1 MLEKSQPKTRVGIA
15 VASAGIAMVVATNGI
30 RFAKVSLLSIRN
42 TGRNITGI
50 SFMKMAKPRKPAE
63 RFVLFDSK
71 EDSAARVR
79 RSAIGSRAP
88 HIAETTTAKGK

>member
-1 MLEKSQPKTRVGIA
+1 MGIA
-15 VASAGIAMVVATNGI
+15 VPSAGIAMVVATNGI
-30 RFAKVSLLSIRN
+30 RFKVSLLSMRN

-50 SFMKMAKPRKPAE
+50 SFMKTAKPRKTAE

-71 EDSAARVR
+71 EYSAARVR

>member
-15 VASAGIAMVVATNGI
+15 VPSAGIAMVVATNGI
-30 RFAKVSLLSIRN
+30 RFAKASLLSIRN

-50 SFMKMAKPRKPAE
+50 SFMKTPKPRKTAE

-71 EDSAARVR
+71 EYSAARVR